1 MSYDY
6 EYIVRQKKRSNSFQ
20 LLTLQLTHNENEK
33 NLVVVFP
40 DFTHMKTKSHEPE
53 LPRQAPNFQSRA

>member
-6 EYIVRQKKRSNSFQ
+6 EYIVRQKKRSNRRKKCHVKLKKCHSWSLTFIFQ

-33 NLVVVFP
+33 L
-40 DFTHMKTKSHEPE
+40 TLLRS
-53 LPRQAPNFQSRA
+53 L